1 MFRNLLALAVMCVST
16 AALADGP
23 ATTGKAPVNSAGSP
37 TTAPAE
43 DRPAK
48 VLSVSGRAQKL
59 LAGQG
64 QDKWQDLAVGD
75 LLDKQT
81 IIRTGLRSRV
91 VLKFQDRAEVIIED
105 ATKVGISEFL
115 QSGKQVQAKLGLK
128 YGSIHVDVPKESG
141 PTDFSVSTPVA
152 TLSIR
157 GTAGG
162 INFSSDTGMHLSSER
177 GTWRAVSGNRHRDV
191 GAGQSTTGTLVP
203 HLELVQTNRS
213 TSPGDF
219 FGGTDS
225 AEKNFIQNAGNGG
238 RAVIIITG
246 SSSTNTQT
254 TPTGN
259 STQPPEIEVPGGDI
273 DIGGGSTAAAKAPK
287 TKVPAPAK
295 KQ

>member
-1 MFRNLLALAVMCVST
+1 MALAAICVSAVAMADGPVST
-16 AALADGP
+16 A
-23 ATTGKAPVNSAGSP
+23 KAPGNPTSSP
-37 TTAPAE
+37 ATAPAE

-64 QDKWQDLAVGD
+64 QDKWQDLVAGD
-75 LLDKQT
+75 LLDKHT
-81 IIRTGLRSRV
+81 VIRTGLRSRV

-105 ATKVGISEFL
+105 ATKIGISEFL
-115 QSGKQVQAKLGLK
+115 QAGPQVQAKIGLK
-128 YGSIHVDVPKESG
+128 YGSIHVDVPKDNG

-157 GTAGG
+157 GTAGA
-162 INFSSDTGMHLSSER
+162 IDFSSDTGLHLSSER
-177 GTWRAVSGNRHRDV
+177 GVWRAVSGRHHRDV
-191 GAGQSTTGTLVP
+191 GAGQSTTGTLTP

-213 TSPGDF
+213 TSLGDF

-225 AEKNFIQNAGNGG
+225 AERNFLQNNGNTG
-238 RAVIIITG
+238 RGVIIITG

-259 STQPPEIEVPGGDI
+259 STSPPKIEVPGGDI
-273 DIGGGSTAAAKAPK
+273 DIGGGTPSVGVAKPVQTK
-287 TKVPAPAK
+287 TPAPAK